1 MGESFRKRNCIASSR
16 RQRSNRI
23 IQTSIFKLLLA
34 GIIGVSAAGA
44 DGFRGQRVVA
54 FSMFPMVDRVK
65 KDFLALTR
73 RSTTRHILLPKQAA
87 TGDGGISN
95 DAVVDAALRLKQSIR
110 NREETDFL
118 VDAFAA
124 AAQRYSIDK
133 DTASR
138 GGLLGT
144 LVAQGYC
151 SACPELDR
159 ASFEAPLGEIYGP
172 MESEFGYHLVLVCE
186 RLGCPK
192 LDGGN
197 TRVIPNPQGIGSVL
211 APSATE
217 ASNHST
223 PTDNLLQL
231 SLQQVGFWVVVLVA
245 GGFMAEL
252 AAKTADWMELS
263 SPTIPAAS
271 IISATLLS

>member
-1 MGESFRKRNCIASSR
+1 M
-16 RQRSNRI
+16 
-23 IQTSIFKLLLA
+23 FKLLLA
-34 GIIGVSAAGA
+34 GIIGVSVAGDA
-44 DGFRGQRVVA
+44 GFRRHPVVA
-54 FSMFPMVDRVK
+54 FSMFPIVDRVK
-65 KDFLALTR
+65 NDFLALTR

-87 TGDGGISN
+87 ATTGGGGIRN

-110 NREETDFL
+110 NREETEFL

-133 DTASR
+133 DTASH

-197 TRVIPNPQGIGSVL
+197 TRVIPNPQGVGSVL
-211 APSATE
+211 VPSTTE
-217 ASNHST
+217 DSNQST

-231 SLQQVGFWVVVLVA
+231 TLQQVGFWVVVLVA
-245 GGFMAEL
+245 GGFMSEL
-252 AAKTADWMELS
+252 AAKTADWIEAS
-263 SPTIPAAS
+263 SQTIPAAS